1 MGRGDE
7 TPPIIIQVVCR
18 YRPMFPCFT
27 ESRFPTRLEY
37 MAWLRKVKAD
47 AVPAEAVPAKAVAG
61 EVVPVP
67 AEAVPAEAVPA
78 EAVPAEAVPAEAVP
92 AEAAPGEAVPAEAMP
107 AEAVPAEAVPAE
119 AVPAEANR
127 MASKR
132 SFEEAHMDAL
142 EDYGR
147 AHSLLVQAGSLVF
160 DTETCGLRKSVI
172 ELAWVLS
179 DERGEELCS
188 HSELWHP
195 PPDESIDPGA
205 FAVHGI
211 SESKLLREG
220 TCAVP
225 GLKQFVRLFGAA
237 VKAGVKIV
245 CHNAAFDVARMN
257 HTLRKHDLNDTLLL
271 KDTFCTM
278 QRTKRR
284 CNLYQANGRLKNPR
298 NDELFEKLYGRKPT
312 GQLHRALDDCRVTL
326 ASYTRALELEWF

>member
-1 MGRGDE
+1 
-7 TPPIIIQVVCR
+7 VH
-18 YRPMFPCFT
+18 T
-27 ESRFPTRLEY
+27 E
-37 MAWLRKVKAD
+37 AG
-47 AVPAEAVPAKAVAG
+47 AVPVW
-61 EVVPVP
+61 
-67 AEAVPAEAVPA
+67 
-78 EAVPAEAVPAEAVP
+78 
-92 AEAAPGEAVPAEAMP
+92 
-107 AEAVPAEAVPAE
+107 
-119 AVPAEANR
+119 ANR

-132 SFEEAHMDAL
+132 SFEEAHVDAF
-142 EDYGR
+142 EDYER
-147 AHSLLVQAGSLVF
+147 AHSLLVKGGSLVF

-172 ELAWVLS
+172 EVAWVLA
-179 DERGEELCS
+179 DKRGEELCS

-195 PPDESIDPGA
+195 PPDENIDPGA

-284 CNLYQANGRLKNPR
+284 CNLYQRNGRLKSPR

-326 ASYTRALELEWF
+326 ASYTRALELKWF